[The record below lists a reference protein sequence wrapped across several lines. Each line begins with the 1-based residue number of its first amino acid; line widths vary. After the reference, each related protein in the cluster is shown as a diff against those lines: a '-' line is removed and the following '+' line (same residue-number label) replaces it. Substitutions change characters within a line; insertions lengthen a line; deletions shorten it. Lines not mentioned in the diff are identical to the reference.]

1 MEGKLSYRGRGGGK
15 GKGEFPLFNVH
26 PNILR

>member
-1 MEGKLSYRGRGGGK
+1 MEGKLSYRGRGGK